1 MVLNPPDLDFRE
13 SRATV
18 ADVADAGVMDTTED
32 PTTFYSRLHT
42 DSPVQRI
49 GDSPFFAVGSWDLIA
64 EAVRR
69 PEDFSSNLT
78 ATMVWHDDGTVSE
91 FPVAGLGDAMHVLA
105 TADGAR
111 HRDHRK
117 LVMPSVAPARIRE
130 LEPGI
135 RRLLDESWTA
145 NLHDGRID
153 WVSAVAQRIPMA
165 VACELL
171 GLPPDDRAV
180 LTRWAIAT
188 NVLIDGVITPE
199 QLTTATAAVGELTAY
214 LSAALTGAGSGAS
227 GPNDT
232 GAGSGASGPNDTG
245 AGNGASGPN
254 DTGAGS
260 GASGTGSALVEVAA
274 RVADGRLDHASAVM
288 ILFQLVAA
296 GAESTT
302 SLLNSVVWLLDRHPE
317 VVERLRRDPDLIP
330 VFVEETLRLETPF
343 RGHFRHVV
351 TDTTLGDTQLPAGSH
366 VFLMW
371 GAANRDPAH
380 FDDPAAI
387 DLDPAARRSH
397 LAFGKGLHLC
407 VGAALARLQARLAVE
422 HLLRVATTFRI
433 DLGQTQWE
441 PGILVR
447 RFTTLPLTVTT

>member
-1 MVLNPPDLDFRE
+1 
-13 SRATV
+13 
-18 ADVADAGVMDTTED
+18 MDTTED

-49 GDSPFFAVGSWDLIA
+49 GDSSFFAVGSWDLIA
-64 EAVRR
+64 DAVRR

-78 ATMVWHDDGTVSE
+78 ATMVWHGDGSVSE

-117 LVMPSVAPARIRE
+117 LAMTSVSPARIRE
-130 LEPGI
+130 LEPTI
-135 RRLLDESWTA
+135 RGHLERSWSA

-171 GLPPDDRAV
+171 GFPADHRAA

-199 QLTTATAAVGELTAY
+199 QLTTATAAVGELTGY
-214 LSAALTGAGSGAS
+214 LSAALTGAGSEAS

-245 AGNGASGPN
+245 AGSEASGPKM
-254 DTGAGS
+254 TGAGS
-260 GASGTGSALVEVAA
+260 EASGSGARTALAEVAA
-274 RVADGRLDHASAVM
+274 RVAAGGLDHESAVM

-317 VVERLRRDPDLIP
+317 VVDRLRRDPELIP
-330 VFVEETLRLETPF
+330 VFVEEALRLETPF

-351 TDTTLGDTQLPAGSH
+351 TDTTLGNTRLPAGSH

-407 VGAALARLQARLAVE
+407 VGAALARLQARLATE
-422 HLLRVATTFRI
+422 YLLTSTSTFRI
-433 DLGQTQWE
+433 DLGQTHWE
-441 PGILVR
+441 PGVLVR

>member
-1 MVLNPPDLDFRE
+1 
-13 SRATV
+13 
-18 ADVADAGVMDTTED
+18 MDTTAD

-42 DSPVQRI
+42 GSPVQRI
-49 GDSPFFAVGSWDLIA
+49 GESSFFAVGSWDLIA
-64 EAVRR
+64 DAVRR

-78 ATMVWHDDGTVSE
+78 ATMVWHGDGTVSE

-117 LVMPSVAPARIRE
+117 LAMRSVSPARIRE
-130 LEPGI
+130 LEPTI
-135 RRLLDESWTA
+135 RRCLTEAWADDLRG
-145 NLHDGRID
+145 GRID
-153 WVSAVAQRIPMA
+153 WVSAVAQRIPMEVATA
-165 VACELL
+165 VI
-171 GLPPDDRAV
+171 GLPVADRAT

-188 NVLIDGVITPE
+188 NVLIDGVITPD

-214 LSAALTGAGSGAS
+214 LSAAMSNADTGTGAGSGAS

-232 GAGSGASGPNDTG
+232 GAGSEASGPT
-245 AGNGASGPN
+245 
-254 DTGAGS
+254 
-260 GASGTGSALVEVAA
+260 ALVEVAR
-274 RVADGRLDHASAVM
+274 RVAEGSLDHETAVM

-302 SLLNSVVWLLDRHPE
+302 SLLNSVVWLLDRHPD
-317 VVERLRRDPDLIP
+317 VVERLRSDPGLIP
-330 VFVEETLRLETPF
+330 VFVEEALRLETPF

-351 TDTTLGDTQLPAGSH
+351 ADTTLGDTALPAGSH

-380 FDDPAAI
+380 FDDPGAI

-407 VGAALARLQARLAVE
+407 VGATLARLQARLAVE
-422 HLLRVATTFRI
+422 HLLRSTTAFRV
-433 DLGQTQWE
+433 DLTQTAWE
-441 PGILVR
+441 PGVLVR
-447 RFTTLPLTVTT
+447 RFTTLPLTITR

>member
-1 MVLNPPDLDFRE
+1 MPVDPTDLLFPE
-13 SRATV
+13 SRATASAAV
-18 ADVADAGVMDTTED
+18 DSGVMDTTED

-49 GDSPFFAVGSWDLIA
+49 GDSSFFAVGSWDLIA
-64 EAVRR
+64 DAVRR

-78 ATMVWHDDGTVSE
+78 ATMVWHGDGSVSE

-117 LVMPSVAPARIRE
+117 LAMTSVSPARIRE
-130 LEPGI
+130 LEPTI
-135 RRLLDESWTA
+135 RGHLERSWSA

-171 GLPPDDRAV
+171 GFPADDRAV

-199 QLTTATAAVGELTAY
+199 QLTTATAAVGELTGY

-227 GPNDT
+227 GT
-232 GAGSGASGPNDTG
+232 
-245 AGNGASGPN
+245 
-254 DTGAGS
+254 
-260 GASGTGSALVEVAA
+260 ALAEVAA
-274 RVADGRLDHASAVM
+274 RVAAGGLDHESAVM

-317 VVERLRRDPDLIP
+317 VVDRLRRDPELIP
-330 VFVEETLRLETPF
+330 VFVEEALRLETPF

-351 TDTTLGDTQLPAGSH
+351 ADTTLGNTRLPAGSH

-407 VGAALARLQARLAVE
+407 VGAALARLQARLATE
-422 HLLRVATTFRI
+422 HLLTSTSTFRI
-433 DLGQTQWE
+433 DLGQTLWE
-441 PGILVR
+441 PGVLVR

>member
-214 LSAALTGAGSGAS
+214 LSAALTGAGSGA
-227 GPNDT
+227 DT
-232 GAGSGASGPNDTG
+232 TLS
-245 AGNGASGPN
+245 
-254 DTGAGS
+254 
-260 GASGTGSALVEVAA
+260 EVAA

-317 VVERLRRDPDLIP
+317 VLDRLRRDPDLIP

-351 TDTTLGDTQLPAGSH
+351 TDTTLGDTHLPAGSH

-387 DLDPAARRSH
+387 DLDPVARRSH

>member
-1 MVLNPPDLDFRE
+1 
-13 SRATV
+13 
-18 ADVADAGVMDTTED
+18 MDTTED

-49 GDSPFFAVGSWDLIA
+49 GDSSFFAVGSWDLIA
-64 EAVRR
+64 DAVRR

-78 ATMVWHDDGTVSE
+78 ATMVWHGDGSVSE

-117 LVMPSVAPARIRE
+117 LAMTSVSPARIRE
-130 LEPGI
+130 LEPTI
-135 RRLLDESWTA
+135 RGHLERSWSA

-171 GLPPDDRAV
+171 GFPADDRAV

-199 QLTTATAAVGELTAY
+199 QLTTATAAVGELTGY

-227 GPNDT
+227 GT
-232 GAGSGASGPNDTG
+232 
-245 AGNGASGPN
+245 
-254 DTGAGS
+254 
-260 GASGTGSALVEVAA
+260 ALAEVAA
-274 RVADGRLDHASAVM
+274 RVAAGGLDHESAVM

-317 VVERLRRDPDLIP
+317 VVDRLRRDPELIP
-330 VFVEETLRLETPF
+330 VFVEEALRLETPF

-351 TDTTLGDTQLPAGSH
+351 ADTTLGNTRLPAGSH

-407 VGAALARLQARLAVE
+407 VGAALARLQARLATE
-422 HLLRVATTFRI
+422 HLLTSTSTFRI
-433 DLGQTQWE
+433 DLGQTLWE
-441 PGILVR
+441 PGVLVR

>member
-1 MVLNPPDLDFRE
+1 
-13 SRATV
+13 
-18 ADVADAGVMDTTED
+18 MDTTED

-49 GDSPFFAVGSWDLIA
+49 GDSSFFAVGSWDLIA
-64 EAVRR
+64 DAVRR

-78 ATMVWHDDGTVSE
+78 ATMVWHGDGSVSE
-91 FPVAGLGDAMHVLA
+91 FPVADLGDAMHVLA

-117 LVMPSVAPARIRE
+117 LAMTSVSPARIRE
-130 LEPGI
+130 LEPTI
-135 RRLLDESWTA
+135 RGHLERSWSA

-171 GLPPDDRAV
+171 GFPADDRAL

-199 QLTTATAAVGELTAY
+199 QLTTATAAVGELTGY

-245 AGNGASGPN
+245 AGSEASGPN

-260 GASGTGSALVEVAA
+260 EASGPNDTGAGSEASGSGARTALAEVAA
-274 RVADGRLDHASAVM
+274 RVAAGGLDHESAVM

-302 SLLNSVVWLLDRHPE
+302 SLLNSGVWLLDRHPE
-317 VVERLRRDPDLIP
+317 VVDRLRRDPELIP
-330 VFVEETLRLETPF
+330 VFVEEALRLETPF

-351 TDTTLGDTQLPAGSH
+351 ADTTLGNTRLPAGSH

-407 VGAALARLQARLAVE
+407 VGAALARLQARLATE
-422 HLLRVATTFRI
+422 HLLTSTSTFRI
-433 DLGQTQWE
+433 DLGQTHWE
-441 PGILVR
+441 PGVLVR

>member
-1 MVLNPPDLDFRE
+1 
-13 SRATV
+13 
-18 ADVADAGVMDTTED
+18 MDTTAD

-42 DSPVQRI
+42 GSPVQRI
-49 GDSPFFAVGSWDLIA
+49 GDSSFFAVGSWDLIA
-64 EAVRR
+64 DAVRR

-78 ATMVWHDDGTVSE
+78 ATMVWHGDGTVSE

-117 LVMPSVAPARIRE
+117 LAMRSVSPARTRE
-130 LEPGI
+130 LEPTI
-135 RRLLDESWTA
+135 RRYITEAWADDLRG
-145 NLHDGRID
+145 GRID
-153 WVSAVAQRIPMA
+153 WVSAVAQRIPMEVATA
-165 VACELL
+165 VI
-171 GLPPDDRAV
+171 GLPVADRAT

-188 NVLIDGVITPE
+188 NVLIDGVITPD

-214 LSAALTGAGSGAS
+214 LSAAMSNAD
-227 GPNDT
+227 NDT
-232 GAGSGASGPNDTG
+232 GAGSEASGPT
-245 AGNGASGPN
+245 
-254 DTGAGS
+254 
-260 GASGTGSALVEVAA
+260 ALVEVAR
-274 RVADGRLDHASAVM
+274 RVAEGGLDHETAVM

-302 SLLNSVVWLLDRHPE
+302 SLLNSAVWLLDRHPD
-317 VVERLRRDPDLIP
+317 VVERLRSDPGLIP
-330 VFVEETLRLETPF
+330 VFVEEALRLETPF

-351 TDTTLGDTQLPAGSH
+351 ADTTLGDTALPAGSH

-380 FDDPAAI
+380 FDDPGAI

-407 VGAALARLQARLAVE
+407 VGATLARLQARLAVE
-422 HLLRVATTFRI
+422 HLLRSTTAFRV
-433 DLGQTQWE
+433 DLTQTAWE
-441 PGILVR
+441 PGVLVR
-447 RFTTLPLTVTT
+447 RFTTLPLTITR

>member
-1 MVLNPPDLDFRE
+1 
-13 SRATV
+13 
-18 ADVADAGVMDTTED
+18 MDTTAD

-42 DSPVQRI
+42 GSPVQRI
-49 GDSPFFAVGSWDLIA
+49 GDSSFFAVGSWDLIA
-64 EAVRR
+64 DAVRR

-78 ATMVWHDDGTVSE
+78 ATMVWHGDGTVSE

-117 LVMPSVAPARIRE
+117 LAMRSVSPARTRE
-130 LEPGI
+130 LEPTI
-135 RRLLDESWTA
+135 RRYITEAWADDLRG
-145 NLHDGRID
+145 GRID
-153 WVSAVAQRIPMA
+153 WVSAVAQRIPMEVATA
-165 VACELL
+165 VI
-171 GLPPDDRAV
+171 GLPVADRAT

-188 NVLIDGVITPE
+188 NVLIDGVITPD

-214 LSAALTGAGSGAS
+214 LSAAMSNAD
-227 GPNDT
+227 NDT
-232 GAGSGASGPNDTG
+232 GAGSEASGPT
-245 AGNGASGPN
+245 
-254 DTGAGS
+254 
-260 GASGTGSALVEVAA
+260 ALVEVAR
-274 RVADGRLDHASAVM
+274 RVAEGGLDHETAVM

-302 SLLNSVVWLLDRHPE
+302 SLLNSAVWLLDRHPD
-317 VVERLRRDPDLIP
+317 VVERLRSDPGLIP
-330 VFVEETLRLETPF
+330 VFVEEALRLETPF

-351 TDTTLGDTQLPAGSH
+351 ADTTLGDSALPAGSH

-380 FDDPAAI
+380 FDDPGAI

-407 VGAALARLQARLAVE
+407 VGATLARLQARLAVE
-422 HLLRVATTFRI
+422 HLLRSTTAFRV
-433 DLGQTQWE
+433 DLTQTAWE
-441 PGILVR
+441 PGVLVR
-447 RFTTLPLTVTT
+447 RFTTLPLTITR

>member
-1 MVLNPPDLDFRE
+1 
-13 SRATV
+13 
-18 ADVADAGVMDTTED
+18 MDTTED

-145 NLHDGRID
+145 NLHAGRID

-232 GAGSGASGPNDTG
+232 CV
-245 AGNGASGPN
+245 
-254 DTGAGS
+254 GS

-317 VVERLRRDPDLIP
+317 VLERLRRDPDLIP

-380 FDDPAAI
+380 FDDPATI

>member
-1 MVLNPPDLDFRE
+1 
-13 SRATV
+13 
-18 ADVADAGVMDTTED
+18 MDTTED

-49 GDSPFFAVGSWDLIA
+49 GDSPFFAVGSWDLIT

-78 ATMVWHDDGTVSE
+78 ATMVWHGDGTVSE

-117 LVMPSVAPARIRE
+117 LVMRSVAPARIRD
-130 LEPGI
+130 LEPTI
-135 RRLLDESWTA
+135 RGLLARSWSA

-165 VACELL
+165 FACELL
-171 GLPPDDRAV
+171 GFPADDRAA

-199 QLTTATAAVGELTAY
+199 QLTTATAAVGELTGY
-214 LSAALTGAGSGAS
+214 LSAALTGAGSEASGPTDTGAGSEAS

-232 GAGSGASGPNDTG
+232 GAGSEASGPT
-245 AGNGASGPN
+245 
-254 DTGAGS
+254 
-260 GASGTGSALVEVAA
+260 ALAEVAA
-274 RVADGRLDHASAVM
+274 RVAEGGLDHESAVM

-302 SLLNSVVWLLDRHPE
+302 SLLNSVVWLLGRHPE
-317 VVERLRRDPDLIP
+317 VVERLRRTPELIP
-330 VFVEETLRLETPF
+330 VFVEEALRLETPF

-351 TDTTLGDTQLPAGSH
+351 ADTTLGDTRLPAGSH

-407 VGAALARLQARLAVE
+407 VGAALARLQARLAIE
-422 HLLRVATTFRI
+422 HLLSSASTFRI

-441 PGILVR
+441 PGVLVR

>member
-1 MVLNPPDLDFRE
+1 
-13 SRATV
+13 
-18 ADVADAGVMDTTED
+18 MDTTAD

-42 DSPVQRI
+42 GSPVQRI
-49 GDSPFFAVGSWDLIA
+49 GDSSFFAVGSWDLIA
-64 EAVRR
+64 DAVRR

-78 ATMVWHDDGTVSE
+78 ATMVWHGDGTVSE

-117 LVMPSVAPARIRE
+117 LAMRSVSPARTRE
-130 LEPGI
+130 LEPTI
-135 RRLLDESWTA
+135 RRYITEAWADDLRG
-145 NLHDGRID
+145 GRID
-153 WVSAVAQRIPMA
+153 WVSAVAQRIPMEVATA
-165 VACELL
+165 VI
-171 GLPPDDRAV
+171 GLPVADRAT

-188 NVLIDGVITPE
+188 NVLIDGVITPD

-214 LSAALTGAGSGAS
+214 LSAAMSNAH
-227 GPNDT
+227 NDT
-232 GAGSGASGPNDTG
+232 GAGSEASGPT
-245 AGNGASGPN
+245 
-254 DTGAGS
+254 
-260 GASGTGSALVEVAA
+260 ALVEVAR
-274 RVADGRLDHASAVM
+274 RVAEGGLDHETAVM

-302 SLLNSVVWLLDRHPE
+302 SLLNSAVWLLDRHPD
-317 VVERLRRDPDLIP
+317 VVERLRSDPGLIP
-330 VFVEETLRLETPF
+330 VFVEEALRLETPF

-351 TDTTLGDTQLPAGSH
+351 ADTTLGDTALPAGSH

-380 FDDPAAI
+380 FDDPGAI

-407 VGAALARLQARLAVE
+407 VGATLARLQARLAVE
-422 HLLRVATTFRI
+422 HLLRSATDFRV
-433 DLGQTQWE
+433 DLTQTAWE
-441 PGILVR
+441 PGVLVR
-447 RFTTLPLTVTT
+447 RFTTLPLTIS

>member
-1 MVLNPPDLDFRE
+1 MRRRPGSPTLD
-13 SRATV
+13 S
-18 ADVADAGVMDTTED
+18 MDTTAD

-42 DSPVQRI
+42 GSPVQRI
-49 GDSPFFAVGSWDLIA
+49 GDSSFFAVGSWDLIA
-64 EAVRR
+64 DAVRR

-78 ATMVWHDDGTVSE
+78 ATMVWHGDGTVSE

-117 LVMPSVAPARIRE
+117 LAMRSVSPARTRE
-130 LEPGI
+130 LEPTI
-135 RRLLDESWTA
+135 RRYITEAWADDLRG
-145 NLHDGRID
+145 GRID
-153 WVSAVAQRIPMA
+153 WVSAVAQRIPMEVATA
-165 VACELL
+165 VI
-171 GLPPDDRAV
+171 GLPVADRAT

-188 NVLIDGVITPE
+188 NVLIDGVITPD

-214 LSAALTGAGSGAS
+214 LSAALRNAHARSEAS
-227 GPNDT
+227 GPT
-232 GAGSGASGPNDTG
+232 
-245 AGNGASGPN
+245 
-254 DTGAGS
+254 
-260 GASGTGSALVEVAA
+260 ALVEVAR
-274 RVADGRLDHASAVM
+274 RVAEGSLDHETAVM

-302 SLLNSVVWLLDRHPE
+302 SLLNSAVWLLDRHPD
-317 VVERLRRDPDLIP
+317 VVERLRSDPGLIP
-330 VFVEETLRLETPF
+330 VFVEEALRLETPF

-351 TDTTLGDTQLPAGSH
+351 ADTTLGDTALPAGSH

-380 FDDPAAI
+380 FDDPGAI

-407 VGAALARLQARLAVE
+407 VGATLARLQARLAVE
-422 HLLRVATTFRI
+422 HLLRSTTAFRV
-433 DLGQTQWE
+433 DLTQTAWE
-441 PGILVR
+441 PGVLVR
-447 RFTTLPLTVTT
+447 RFTTLPLTIS

>member
-1 MVLNPPDLDFRE
+1 
-13 SRATV
+13 
-18 ADVADAGVMDTTED
+18 MDTTAD

-42 DSPVQRI
+42 GSPVQRI
-49 GDSPFFAVGSWDLIA
+49 GDSSFFAVGSWDLIA
-64 EAVRR
+64 DAVRR

-78 ATMVWHDDGTVSE
+78 ATMVWHGDGTVSE

-117 LVMPSVAPARIRE
+117 LAMRSVSPARTRE
-130 LEPGI
+130 LEPTI
-135 RRLLDESWTA
+135 RRYITEAWADDLRG
-145 NLHDGRID
+145 GRID
-153 WVSAVAQRIPMA
+153 WVSAVAQRIPMEVATA
-165 VACELL
+165 VI
-171 GLPPDDRAV
+171 GLPVADRAT

-188 NVLIDGVITPE
+188 NVLIDGVITPD

-214 LSAALTGAGSGAS
+214 LSAAMSNAH
-227 GPNDT
+227 NDT
-232 GAGSGASGPNDTG
+232 GAGSEASGPT
-245 AGNGASGPN
+245 
-254 DTGAGS
+254 
-260 GASGTGSALVEVAA
+260 ALVEVAR
-274 RVADGRLDHASAVM
+274 RVAEGGLDHETAVM

-302 SLLNSVVWLLDRHPE
+302 SLLNSVVWLLDRHPD
-317 VVERLRRDPDLIP
+317 VVERLRSDPGLIP
-330 VFVEETLRLETPF
+330 VFVEEALRLETPF

-351 TDTTLGDTQLPAGSH
+351 ADTTLGDTALPAGSH

-380 FDDPAAI
+380 FDDPGAI

-407 VGAALARLQARLAVE
+407 VGATLARLQARLAVE
-422 HLLRVATTFRI
+422 HLLRSTTAFRV
-433 DLGQTQWE
+433 DLTQTAWE
-441 PGILVR
+441 PGVLVR
-447 RFTTLPLTVTT
+447 RFTTLPLTITR

>member
-1 MVLNPPDLDFRE
+1 
-13 SRATV
+13 
-18 ADVADAGVMDTTED
+18 MDTTAD

-42 DSPVQRI
+42 GSPVQRI
-49 GDSPFFAVGSWDLIA
+49 GDSSFFAVGSWDLIA
-64 EAVRR
+64 DAVRR

-78 ATMVWHDDGTVSE
+78 ATMVWHGDGTVSE

-117 LVMPSVAPARIRE
+117 LAMRSVSPARTRE
-130 LEPGI
+130 LEPTI
-135 RRLLDESWTA
+135 RRYITEAWADDLRG
-145 NLHDGRID
+145 GRID
-153 WVSAVAQRIPMA
+153 WVSAVAQRIPMEVATA
-165 VACELL
+165 VI
-171 GLPPDDRAV
+171 GLPVADRAT

-188 NVLIDGVITPE
+188 NVLIDGVITPD

-214 LSAALTGAGSGAS
+214 LSAAMSNAH
-227 GPNDT
+227 NDT
-232 GAGSGASGPNDTG
+232 GAGSEASGPT
-245 AGNGASGPN
+245 
-254 DTGAGS
+254 
-260 GASGTGSALVEVAA
+260 ALVEVAR
-274 RVADGRLDHASAVM
+274 RVAEGGLDHETAVM

-302 SLLNSVVWLLDRHPE
+302 SLLNSAVWLLDRHPD
-317 VVERLRRDPDLIP
+317 VVERLRSDPGLIP
-330 VFVEETLRLETPF
+330 VFVEEALRLETPF

-351 TDTTLGDTQLPAGSH
+351 ADTTLGDTALPAGSH

-380 FDDPAAI
+380 FDYPGAI

-407 VGAALARLQARLAVE
+407 VGATLARLQARLAVE
-422 HLLRVATTFRI
+422 HLLRSATDFRV
-433 DLGQTQWE
+433 DLTQTAWE
-441 PGILVR
+441 PGVLVR
-447 RFTTLPLTVTT
+447 RFTTLPLTITR